1 MFWPKRSIK
10 LSEILDI
17 CQLTVYL
24 FIFEMRPLYTGQ
36 TSLKLMILL
45 TVSMYTYISINEKEI
60 DAKYKGYS
68 VVLVIDESNS

>member
-17 CQLTVYL
+17 CLLTVYL
-24 FIFEMRPLYTGQ
+24 FIFEMRPLYTGK

-45 TVSMYTYISINEKEI
+45 TVSMYTYISINEKKI